1 MERSKLLHSVILV
14 WLLSALHLSAQDHR
28 FMVFFQDKNS
38 SFNIENPADFLSVR
52 AIERR
57 AKQNIAITEQDLPIS
72 QDYITALEGEGA
84 KVWFV
89 TKWLNGAL
97 IQADSSILTNISALP
112 FVSLIEFVAP
122 GELKAQNVI
131 GLQLKNQSITQGR
144 AQSTEIQ
151 NTLLGIDQMQQ
162 EGITGEGMLIAVL
175 DGGFMGVNQTQPF
188 EHLIANNQL
197 VTTFDYVGNS
207 TDVFRYAD
215 HGTKVLSVIAAI
227 SSGVFTGSAINAE
240 YILCVTEDVSSE
252 YRVEEYNWL
261 FAAELSDSAGVDI
274 INTSLGYSIFDD
286 PNMNYTVEDLEG
298 SISVI
303 SNAASIAASKGMVLI
318 VSAGNAGNS
327 SWQSITAPADAHD
340 ILSVGAITE
349 DSIKASFSS
358 TGPSADGRIKPD
370 VVALGVKTAVINR
383 NGNMVFNNGTSFS
396 APQIAGLAAGV
407 WQSNPEFNY
416 LQVIESIKNSGHLAQ
431 SPDNQTGHGIPHYL
445 RAKKLVLSVD
455 EPLTKGF
462 FKLYPN
468 PLDSRLYMLSEIPL
482 PTATFFMHNIS
493 GQKILENQLFNIPAS
508 VAIPVD
514 LPLLPS
520 GIYLVT
526 VLSTDHASTFRLIKE

>member
-1 MERSKLLHSVILV
+1 
-14 WLLSALHLSAQDHR
+14 
-28 FMVFFQDKNS
+28 MVFFQDKNS

-57 AKQNIAITEQDLPIS
+57 TRQNIGITEQDLPINR
-72 QDYITALEGEGA
+72 DYITALEGEGA
-84 KVWFV
+84 KVWFN
-89 TKWLNGAL
+89 TKWLNGVL

-112 FVSLIEFVAP
+112 FVSSIEFVAP
-122 GELKAQNVI
+122 GALKAQNNT
-131 GLQLKNQSITQGR
+131 GLHKKNQSTAQGR

-227 SSGVFTGSAINAE
+227 SSGVFIGSAINAE

-261 FAAELSDSAGVDI
+261 FAAELADSAGVDI

-286 PNMNYTVEDLEG
+286 PNMNYTVEDLDG

-303 SNAASIAASKGMVLI
+303 SNAASIASSKGMVLT

-327 SWQSITAPADAHD
+327 PWKTLTAPADALD
-340 ILSVGAITE
+340 VLAVGAITE

-431 SPDNQTGHGIPHYL
+431 SPDNQTGHGIPNYL
-445 RAKKLVLSVD
+445 RTKKLVLSVD
-455 EPLTKGF
+455 EPMTKGF

-468 PLDSRLYMLSEIPL
+468 PLDSKLYMLSEIPL
-482 PTATFFMHNIS
+482 PTATFFMHNIL

>member
-1 MERSKLLHSVILV
+1 MERSKLLQSVILV

-57 AKQNIAITEQDLPIS
+57 TRQNIGITEQDLPINR
-72 QDYITALEGEGA
+72 DYITALEGEGA
-84 KVWFV
+84 KVWFN
-89 TKWLNGAL
+89 TKWLNGVL

-112 FVSLIEFVAP
+112 FVSSIEFVAP
-122 GELKAQNVI
+122 GALKAQNKT
-131 GLQLKNQSITQGR
+131 GLHKKNQSTAQGR

-151 NTLLGIDQMQQ
+151 NMLLGIDLMQQ
-162 EGITGEGMLIAVL
+162 EGVTGAGILIAVF
-175 DGGFMGVNQTQPF
+175 DGGFLGVDQTQPF
-188 EHLIANNQL
+188 DHIMTNDQLI
-197 VTTFDYVGNS
+197 TTFDFVGSSSN
-207 TDVFRYAD
+207 VFRYND
-215 HGTKVLSVIAAI
+215 HGTKVLSVIGANN
-227 SSGVFTGSAINAE
+227 SGTFIGSAFDADF
-240 YILCVTEDVSSE
+240 ILCVTEDVSSE

-261 FAAELSDSAGVDI
+261 FAAELADSAGVDI
-274 INTSLGYSIFDD
+274 ISTSLGYTVFDE
-286 PNMNYTVEDLEG
+286 PNMNYTVGDLDG
-298 SISVI
+298 STSVI
-303 SNAASIAASKGMVLI
+303 SNAASIAASKGMVLT

-327 SWQSITAPADAHD
+327 SWQTITAPADALD
-340 ILSVGAITE
+340 VLTVGAIKA
-349 DSIKASFSS
+349 DSTKASFSS

-370 VVALGVKTAVINR
+370 VVALGVNTAVINR

-416 LQVIESIKNSGHLAQ
+416 LQVIKSIKNSGHLAQ
-431 SPDNQTGHGIPHYL
+431 NPNNQTGHGIPNYIG
-445 RAKKLVLSVD
+445 AKQLVLTVID
-455 EPLTKGF
+455 PMTKGF

-468 PLDSRLYMLSEIPL
+468 PLGNRLYMLSEISL
-482 PTATFFMHNIS
+482 PTVTFFIHNIS
-493 GQKILENQLFNIPAS
+493 GQKIVENQLFNIPAS
-508 VAIPVD
+508 AAIPVD

-526 VLSTDHASTFRLIKE
+526 VLSTDHASTFRLLKE